1 MTKILPQA
9 DWVVFE
15 EVKEDDVQKHGAIF
29 IPTAQSADL
38 PIKRGKVL
46 ILGPEAGECS
56 AVAVGDLVLYHQK
69 IGIPF
74 MVDGKKQLLTK
85 AENFYCILKEDE

>member
-15 EVKEDDVQKHGAIF
+15 EIKEDDVQKHGSIL

-46 ILGPEAGECS
+46 ILGPDCEES
-56 AVAVGDLVLYHQK
+56 NVAVGDLVLYHNK
-69 IGIPF
+69 VGIPF
-74 MVDGKKQLLTK
+74 MVDGVKNLLTK
-85 AENFYCILKEDE
+85 IENFYCILKEE